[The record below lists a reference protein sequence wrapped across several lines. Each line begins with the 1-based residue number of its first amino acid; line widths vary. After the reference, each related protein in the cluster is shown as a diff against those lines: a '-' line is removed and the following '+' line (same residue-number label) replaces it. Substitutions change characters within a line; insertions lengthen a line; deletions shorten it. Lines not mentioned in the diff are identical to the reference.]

1 MMSGTQWRCTM
12 HITDD
17 PRLTDSRIKEW
28 FLREKARMERKNLP
42 CSQRVCRIITI
53 SREYGAGGARIA
65 AKICE
70 RLGTNWQVWDKEII
84 DAVAESAQT
93 RSQMV
98 ESLDEHAMSWLEEL
112 CRTILNSHVIET
124 RTYCRHLAQVV
135 LALAHQG
142 NKIII
147 GRGANFLLPQ
157 ALNIRLR
164 AGLDFRIRNIMES
177 EHLTRE
183 EAERKIRH
191 IDRERMEF
199 TRQVFSRDIDDV
211 AGYDMIIRTDSLG
224 LDPTVSAI
232 IAAAY
237 ERFK

>member
-17 PRLTDSRIKEW
+17 ARLTDSRIKEW
-28 FLREKARMERKNLP
+28 FLREKARSERKNQP
-42 CSQRVCRIITI
+42 CSQRVCRVITI

-65 AKICE
+65 VKICD

-84 DAVAESAQT
+84 DAVAESTQT
-93 RSQMV
+93 RAQMV
-98 ESLDEHAMSWLEEL
+98 ESLDEHAMSWLQEL
-112 CRTILNSHVIET
+112 CRTILNSHVLET
-124 RTYCRHLAQVV
+124 HAYYRHLAQVV

-164 AGLDFRIRNIMES
+164 AAMDFRIRNIMEF
-177 EHLTRE
+177 EHISHE

-191 IDRERMEF
+191 IDHERMEF
-199 TRQVFSRDIDDV
+199 TRQVFSHDIDDA
-211 AGYDMIIRTDSLG
+211 AGYDMIIRTDNLG